1 MSWFYNMKIGTKM
14 ITGFVIVALIAGV
27 VGAVGIVNILS
38 INQAD
43 TELYSINTVPISELA
58 TANEKYQRMR
68 LNMVKMIL
76 NTDTESINENMTKIT
91 QFQSEMLAALDS
103 FDKTIVADNIR
114 KEYDTMVKTINEEFL
129 PYSKNVTDL
138 ASGNKNKEAR
148 ELTMTKGEELNKQIQ
163 ANFDTLFKLKVDS
176 AKEKSEGND
185 TKAQTAVFMMV
196 AFIAVGMIMAV
207 GLGLFISRTISRP
220 VRKMVEVA
228 DRLSL
233 GDVEVSIE
241 SDTKDEIGSLV
252 MSFSKM
258 IENIRKQAF
267 VVEKMAAGDLT
278 IDVQVKSDK
287 DLLGSKLSEMIE
299 TNNEVLRNI
308 NLASEQVALG
318 ARQVSSSS
326 QMLSQGSTEQASSVE
341 EITSSMTQVAAQ
353 TRQNAINASQAN
365 ELATSAKENAV
376 QGNAQMKDMV
386 KAMAEINDSS
396 ANISKI
402 IKVIDEIAFQ
412 TNILALNAAVEA
424 ARAGQHGKG
433 FAVVAEEVRNLAARS
448 ANAAKETTEMI
459 EGSIKK
465 VEIGTKIASETAV
478 ALDKIVDGVAKA
490 AALVGDIATAS
501 NEQASGISQINIAIE
516 QVAQVV
522 QTNSA
527 TAEECAAASEELSGQ
542 ADLLKESVS
551 KFKLKK
557 AKTSYANNDTVTPEM
572 MRMLEGLMERK
583 KNSRVEAWSGAEAE
597 AAVSVKPQIILD
609 DNDYGKY

>member
-1 MSWFYNMKIGTKM
+1 MNWFYNMKIATKM

-27 VGAVGIVNILS
+27 VGLVGVINILS
-38 INQAD
+38 INEAD
-43 TELYSINTVPISELA
+43 TELYEINTVPISELA

-68 LNMVKMIL
+68 LNMINIIL
-76 NTDTESINENMTKIT
+76 NTDAASMNENMTKIT
-91 QFQSEMLAALDS
+91 QFQGEMLAALES
-103 FDKTIVADNIR
+103 FGKTIVADNIR
-114 KEYDTMVKTINEEFL
+114 KEYDTMLKTINEEFL
-129 PYSKNVTDL
+129 PYSENVTDL
-138 ASGNKNKEAR
+138 ALANKSTEAHQ
-148 ELTMTKGEELNKQIQ
+148 LTKTKGDELNKKIQ
-163 ANFDTLFKLKVDS
+163 ENFDTLFKLKVDS
-176 AKEKSEGND
+176 AKEKSAGND
-185 TKAQTAVFMMV
+185 NKAQTAVFMML
-196 AFIAVGMIMAV
+196 AFIAVGMIMAI
-207 GLGLFISRTISRP
+207 GLGLFISRTISKP
-220 VRKMVEVA
+220 VKKMVEVA

-233 GDVEVSIE
+233 GDVDVSIA

-252 MSFSKM
+252 MSFSRM

-278 IDVQVKSDK
+278 VDVQIKSDK
-287 DLLGSKLSEMIE
+287 DLLGRKLSEMIE
-299 TNNEVLRNI
+299 TNNEVISNI
-308 NLASEQVALG
+308 NMASEQVALG

-353 TRQNAINASQAN
+353 TKQNAINAGQAN

-376 QGNAQMKDMV
+376 QGNTRMQEMV

-396 ANISKI
+396 ASISKI

-465 VEIGTKIASETAV
+465 VEIGTKIANDTAA

-501 NEQASGISQINIAIE
+501 NEQANGISQINSAIE

-557 AKTSYANNDTVTPEM
+557 TKTNYVNNEAITPDM
-572 MRMLEGLMERK
+572 MRMIEGLLERK
-583 KNSRVEAWSGAEAE
+583 KNSHIENLSRAEE
-597 AAVSVKPQIILD
+597 EVAVTSKPKIILD

>member
-68 LNMVKMIL
+68 LNMVNMIL
-76 NTDTESINENMTKIT
+76 NTDTESINGNMAKIT
-91 QFQSEMLAALDS
+91 QYQSEMLAALDS
-103 FDKTIVADNIR
+103 FDKTIVADNVR
-114 KEYDTMVKTINEEFL
+114 EEYDTMVKTINEEFL
-129 PYSKNVTDL
+129 PYAKNVTDL
-138 ASGNKNKEAR
+138 ASGNKNKEAH
-148 ELTMTKGEELNKQIQ
+148 ELTKTKGEELNKKIQ

-185 TKAQTAVFMMV
+185 SKAQTAVFMMV
-196 AFIAVGMIMAV
+196 AFIAVGMIMAI

-299 TNNEVLRNI
+299 TNNEVIRNI

-353 TRQNAINASQAN
+353 TRQNAINAGQAN

-376 QGNAQMKDMV
+376 QGNAQMKEMV

-465 VEIGTKIASETAV
+465 VEIGTKIANETAV

>member
-1 MSWFYNMKIGTKM
+1 MKWFYNMKIGTKM

-38 INQAD
+38 INNAD

-76 NTDTESINENMTKIT
+76 NTDTESINENLTKIT
-91 QFQSEMLAALDS
+91 QFQAEMLAALDS

-114 KEYDTMVKTINEEFL
+114 KEYDTLVKTINEEFL

-185 TKAQTAVFMMV
+185 SKAQTAVFMMV

-207 GLGLFISRTISRP
+207 GLGLFISRTISKP

-299 TNNEVLRNI
+299 TNNEVIRNI

-353 TRQNAINASQAN
+353 TRQNAINAGQAN

-376 QGNAQMKDMV
+376 QGNAQMKEMV

-465 VEIGTKIASETAV
+465 VEVGTKIANETAV

-583 KNSRVEAWSGAEAE
+583 KNSHAEAWSGAEAE